1 MGGGGGGGERKQEAK
16 LLRLFCHF
24 FTLNLKIL
32 LSVHPGT
39 SGADITYSIS
49 NRNKNA
55 TKG

>member
-1 MGGGGGGGERKQEAK
+1 MGGERKQEAK

-32 LSVHPGT
+32 LSVHHGT
-39 SGADITYSIS
+39 SGADITYSIR